1 MRTNFTQLLARGAL
15 SVLLSTC
22 LALTAWAQSQVS
34 GTVTS
39 EETGEMLPG
48 VNVIVK
54 GTTVGTVTDIEG
66 NYNIQVPDDQNT
78 TLQFSFIGFAPQEV
92 AVNGRSTIDLAL
104 ASDVQSL
111 EEVVVTAIGIERDRK
126 KLGYAVQQI
135 DGEAIQNTQEPNIV
149 NALNG
154 QVAGVQVT
162 ANSGTPGAA
171 SQIRIRG
178 NTSITG
184 DNSPLFVI
192 DGIPIDNS
200 ITGGSGG
207 SDGGTAGVS
216 SSNRTLDLNPGDIA
230 SMTVLKGTSAAA
242 LYGIRA
248 KNGAI
253 IITTK
258 KGSNGGLKITFNSS
272 VTGIQHNGTASL
284 QDMYAQGS
292 GGVYQYPSNAALT
305 SFGPLL
311 SDLVFVPSQE
321 NIWDKNGAVLTRT
334 DAEAQGLE
342 SNPLTP
348 YDNVEDFYRTGWSY
362 DNYLSLSG
370 GNEKATFFTSVGWLT
385 SDGIVPNSEFDRITA
400 KVNGSMNFTE
410 KFKASIGVTYTN
422 GEGYRIQ
429 QGSNISGVNLGL
441 YRTPPSFDN
450 SNGFGEDAV
459 DESSAYRFPDGSQ
472 RTYRGG
478 LGYDNPFWIT
488 NLIPHIDQTNR
499 MIGYLDLNY
508 EFTDWLDLTYRLGT
522 DFYSDRRSQ
531 GFEPGSRAN
540 PAGQVF
546 ERQIFNRDLN
556 SDVILVAEKTL
567 ASEVT
572 LTGILG
578 HNYFQ
583 TYLQNLYT
591 EGNNLA
597 IPGFYNISNAAQVL
611 SSDNETIIKRHGVY
625 FDLGFDYRS
634 TIFFNVTGRND
645 WLSTLPEDNN
655 SYFYPS
661 FNLGFAFSELL
672 DADFLSFAK
681 LRASYAIVGG
691 EAPAYSTATYFTSA
705 AATAGSNQ
713 IGDGWTTGL
722 NFPFAGV
729 PGFTQQN
736 TLGNNDIQ
744 PETSRSWEFGLDF
757 QLFEERIGL
766 DVTYFDNTVS
776 DQIIPVDISR
786 SSGFR
791 TIVRNAGEVSSKGFE
806 VVLNAVPVRTPN
818 FTWNS
823 IINFNRLR
831 NRVEELAPGLD
842 NIFLGGFTGTGSFAI
857 ANESFGAIYGGAFLR
872 NDEGQY
878 IIGADGFPQLDQAEP
893 QQIIGDPV
901 PDWTATWNNT
911 FSYKGLS
918 FSFMF
923 DVREGGDMWN
933 GTKGALTFFGMSEIT
948 ENRGDVVIFPGVV
961 ENGDG
966 TFRENDTQVTL
977 GETWYTGNGG
987 GFGSVAE
994 HFIEET
1000 SWIRL
1005 RNVSMGYS
1013 LPNSLIDNTP
1023 FEGVNLSLTGRNL
1036 WLSTTFDGG
1045 DPETNLTGSAGNSTS
1060 RNAQGLHYFN
1070 FPNTKSVT
1078 ATLRVT
1084 F

>member
-1 MRTNFTQLLARGAL
+1 MMITFTQRLARG
-15 SVLLSTC
+15 T
-22 LALTAWAQSQVS
+22 LATLFAFFFVLTAWAQDRTLT

-39 EETGEMLPG
+39 EEGGEALPG
-48 VNVIVK
+48 VNVLVK
-54 GTTVGTVTDIEG
+54 GTTVGTVTDIDG
-66 NYNIQVPDDQNT
+66 NYRLSVPEESE
-78 TLQFSFIGFAPQEV
+78 TLQFSFIGYQAQDV
-92 AVNGRSTIDLAL
+92 AINGRTTINTQLI
-104 ASDVQSL
+104 SDTRQLS
-111 EEVVVTAIGIERDRK
+111 EVVVTALGIERDRK
-126 KLGYAVQQI
+126 ALGYAVQQI
-135 DGEAIQNTQEPNIV
+135 DGEAIQQTQEPNLV

-184 DNSPLFVI
+184 NNSPLFVI

-207 SDGGTAGVS
+207 SDGGTDGVS
-216 SSNRTLDLNPGDIA
+216 SSNRTLDLNPADIA
-230 SMTVLKGTSAAA
+230 SMTVLKGASATA

-258 KGSNGGLKITFNSS
+258 KGSKGGDLKITFNSS
-272 VTGIQHNGTASL
+272 VTGIQENGTASL
-284 QDMYAQGS
+284 QDLYAQGVN
-292 GGVYQYPSNAALT
+292 GQYQYPAPSASL
-305 SFGPLL
+305 SFGPRI

-321 NIWDKNGAVLTRT
+321 NIWDKNGAVLTR
-334 DAEAQGLE
+334 AEAERQGLDFT
-342 SNPLTP
+342 PVTP
-348 YDNVEDFYRTGWSY
+348 YDNVGDFYRTGWSY

-370 GNEKATFFTSVGWLT
+370 GTDKATYFSSVGWLT
-385 SDGIVPNSEFDRITA
+385 SDGIVPNSEYDRVTA
-400 KVNGSMNFTE
+400 KVNGSMSFTD
-410 KFKASIGVTYTN
+410 KFTASLGVTYTN

-429 QGSNISGVNLGL
+429 QGSNISGINLGL
-441 YRTPPSFDN
+441 YRTPPTFDN
-450 SNGFGEDAV
+450 ANGFGADAV
-459 DESSAYRFPDGSQ
+459 DQPSAYQFPDGSQ

-478 LGYDNPFWIT
+478 LGYDNPYWVV

-508 EFTDWLDLTYRLGT
+508 EFTDWMNLTYRIGT

-531 GFEPGSRAN
+531 GFEPGSRAF
-540 PAGQVF
+540 PSGQVY

-556 SDVILVAEKTL
+556 SDVILQAEKSFP
-567 ASEVT
+567 SEIT
-572 LTGILG
+572 LTAIVG

-591 EGNNLA
+591 EGNNLT
-597 IPGFYNISNAAQVL
+597 IPQFYNISNAAQVL
-611 SSDNETIIKRHGVY
+611 SSDNETTIQRHGVY

-645 WLSTLPEDNN
+645 WSSTLPEDNN

-681 LRASYAIVGG
+681 LRASYAVVGG
-691 EAPAYSTATYFTSA
+691 DAPAYATATYFTSA
-705 AATAGSNQ
+705 SSTSGSNQ
-713 IGDGWTTGL
+713 VVDGWTNGL
-722 NFPFAGV
+722 NFPFLGI
-729 PGFTQQN
+729 PGFTEQN
-736 TLGNNDIQ
+736 TLGNNEIQ
-744 PETSRSWEFGLDF
+744 PETSRSYELGLDL
-757 QLFEERIGL
+757 QIFENRIGL
-766 DVTYFDNTVS
+766 DVTYFNNTVS
-776 DQIIPVDISR
+776 DQIIPVDIAR
-786 SSGFR
+786 SSGFY

-806 VVLNAVPVRTPN
+806 VVLNTVPVQTPN
-818 FTWNS
+818 FTWSS
-823 IINFNRLR
+823 IINFTRLR
-831 NRVEELAPGLD
+831 NRVEELAPGIE

-857 ANESFGAIYGGAFLR
+857 ADQPFGAIYGGAFLR

-878 IIGADGFPQLDQAEP
+878 IIGSDGFPQAAPDQ
-893 QQIIGDPV
+893 QVIGDPN
-901 PDWTATWNNT
+901 PDWTGTWNNT
-911 FSYKGLS
+911 LAYKGLS
-918 FSFMF
+918 LSFMF

-933 GTKGALTFFGMSEIT
+933 GTKGALTFFGMSELT
-948 ENRGDVVIFPGVV
+948 ENRGDVVVFPGVV
-961 ENGDG
+961 DNGDG
-966 TFRENDTQVTL
+966 TFRENDTQVAL
-977 GETWYTGNGG
+977 DQNWYTGNGG
-987 GFGSVAE
+987 GFGLVAE

-1005 RNVSMGYS
+1005 RTVSLAYALPQS
-1013 LPNSLIDNTP
+1013 LMENTP
-1023 FEGVNLSLTGRNL
+1023 FEGINLSLTGRNL

-1045 DPETNLTGSAGNSTS
+1045 DPETNLTGSAGNSTA
-1060 RNAQGLHYFN
+1060 RNALGLHYFN
-1070 FPNTKSVT
+1070 FPNTKSIT